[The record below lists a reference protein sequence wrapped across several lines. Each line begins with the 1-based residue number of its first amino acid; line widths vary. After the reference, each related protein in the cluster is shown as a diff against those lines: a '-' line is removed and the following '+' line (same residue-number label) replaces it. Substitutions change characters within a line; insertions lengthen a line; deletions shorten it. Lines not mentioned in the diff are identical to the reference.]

1 MGEIEKNYALVLLR
15 LKEAFAPTFPFYE
28 GDPYKVL
35 ISCILSARSRDE
47 RTYPT
52 AEALFEKYPGPCDL
66 AKAPLKDIQQILKHI
81 GLWREKSQ
89 RVIQAAKLICETE
102 QVPDTFE
109 ELIKIPGI
117 GRKCANIVLA
127 YGFGKR
133 VVAVDTHVRRISR
146 RLGIVP
152 IDAKDEDI
160 EKAWL
165 STLGEDAKDINHYL
179 VDLGRRLCGRLP
191 RCGTCPLN
199 DICKKQSV

>member
-1 MGEIEKNYALVLLR
+1 MGEIEKNYALVLSR
-15 LKEAFAPTFPFYE
+15 LKETFGATFPFYE
-28 GDPYKVL
+28 GNPYKVL

-52 AEALFEKYPGPCDL
+52 AETLFKKYPGPCDL
-66 AKAPLKDIQQILKHI
+66 AKAPLEDIQQILKHI

-89 RVIQAAKLICETE
+89 RVMQAAMIICETG

-133 VVAVDTHVRRISR
+133 VVAVDTHVRRISK

-152 IDAKDEDI
+152 VDAKDEDI

-165 STLGEDAKDINHYL
+165 STLGDDAKDINHYL
-179 VDLGRRLCGRLP
+179 VALGRRLCGRLP
-191 RCGTCPLN
+191 RCGACPLN
-199 DICKKQSV
+199 DICKKQGV